1 MAIPGTPNL
10 RQRIGGIEKED
21 GSGNISYDPTNHA
34 HMVEVRAERVKRVKV
49 PDIEVAGDPDAE
61 ILVVGWGST
70 WGSITSAMGRVRSN
84 GHKVAHAHLSHLNPF
99 PKNLGEILEGRTHIL
114 VPEMNLGQLSLML
127 RAGYLV
133 DDKSISKVAGQ
144 PFTAGELEQTILEY
158 IEGKS
163 KS

>member
-10 RQRIGGIEKED
+10 MHRIGGIEKED

-34 HMVEVRAERVKRVKV
+34 HMVGVRRERVKRVKV

-70 WGSITSAMGRVRSN
+70 WGSITSAMGRVRSS

-99 PKNLGEILEGRTHIL
+99 PKIL
-114 VPEMNLGQLSLML
+114 
-127 RAGYLV
+127 
-133 DDKSISKVAGQ
+133 
-144 PFTAGELEQTILEY
+144 
-158 IEGKS
+158 GKS
-163 KS
+163 